1 MLTAAQCL
9 AKYGPPSD
17 KNRCMVLWD
26 VPASLE
32 IGIIPKRLY
41 CNRDLIEPATAA
53 FTKLIQTG
61 AIRDLLTFDGCFN
74 IRKKR
79 GGATWSLHSWG
90 VALDFDAFRNRMGV
104 PNGAMTHRVAE
115 CFTSSGFDWG
125 GMWKG
130 RTYDPQHFELAKI

>member
-1 MLTAAQCL
+1 MLTSAQCL

-17 KNRCMVLWD
+17 RNKCMVLWD
-26 VPASLE
+26 IPASLE

-74 IRKKR
+74 IRKMR
-79 GGATWSLHSWG
+79 GLQTMSLHSWG
-90 VALDFDAFRNRMGV
+90 VALDFDAFRNQLGKLPTMS
-104 PNGAMTHRVAE
+104 HRVVD

-125 GMWKG
+125 GLWAGKRADGMH
-130 RTYDPQHFELAKI
+130 YQLSKI